1 LLLHEKGGLLAKPP
15 EDDAVVAAQA
25 HARRVAAELNA
36 QHQEL
41 RDQAQALLAAVKG
54 RRGVYRDE
62 DWQRIFQQANI
73 NYESGHFLIQQLGA
87 ERYLEP
93 ELMATLAQLRR
104 GLLVGIQNPTAADTM
119 MADSAVLAYH
129 NMLRVQGWIGNL
141 CLVVE
146 SELFGQEPLNKYH
159 GPTVGPKLVENL
171 RKLEE
176 HLLLLERCHC
186 MMAKSIAHLET
197 RRGKPSSLA
206 TVMVGQAGQV
216 NVDCSVMNG
225 ALGE

>member
-1 LLLHEKGGLLAKPP
+1 MSEQVLAKPP
-15 EDDAVVAAQA
+15 DDDAVVAAKA
-25 HARRVAAELNA
+25 HERRVAAELNT

-41 RDQAQALLAAVKG
+41 REQAQALLAAVKG
-54 RRGVYRDE
+54 RRGVNRDE

-119 MADSAVLAYH
+119 MADSTVLAYH

-176 HLLLLERCHC
+176 HLLLLERCHR
-186 MMAKSIAHLET
+186 MMTRSIAHLEA
-197 RRGKPSSLA
+197 RRGKAASTSV
-206 TVMVGQAGQV
+206 TVAQASQV
-216 NVDCSVMNG
+216 NVDCAVMNE
-225 ALGE
+225 ASEE

>member
-1 LLLHEKGGLLAKPP
+1 MSDATLTKTDHGSDPAAEAHE
-15 EDDAVVAAQA
+15 
-25 HARRVAAELNA
+25 RRVAAELNA

-104 GLLVGIQNPTAADTM
+104 DLLVGIQNPTAADTM

-159 GPTVGPKLVENL
+159 RPTVGPKLVENL

-176 HLLLLERCHC
+176 HLLLLERCHR
-186 MMAKSIAHLET
+186 MMTRSIAHLEA
-197 RRGKPSSLA
+197 RRGTSAS
-206 TVMVGQAGQV
+206 TQ
-216 NVDCSVMNG
+216 
-225 ALGE
+225 